1 MTTISSPDYLPL
13 DYYFWN
19 AVKQEVYSGQ
29 SVPLK
34 DLKELKKKSN
44 RFGAAA
50 AKSNC

>member
-19 AVKQEVYSGQ
+19 AVKQEVYSGRR
-29 SVPLK
+29 VPFK
-34 DLKELKKKSN
+34 DLEELKKISK

-50 AKSNC
+50 AKSKC